1 MLLNFREN
9 GERLLIHRS
18 SCFTR
23 GFYFFFFLR
32 QIYAHIGV
40 FVFTHT
46 FSISIS
52 LYALSFSLPSL
63 FLVTVYPVEGS
74 GNTNRLSL
82 PCGFSSSSYPFCL
95 LLFLYSSVP
104 YFPSSICA
112 PLLNVVLPFVFLT
125 FLHSVLLLNTSV
137 LLPSSSYPLVFAAG
151 VLLPTSL
158 FLPLPLKPQ
167 EPGLNH

>member
-1 MLLNFREN
+1 MWFVNFCITRESAEIQHAAELSRKWQEVAHTWLFHQN
-9 GERLLIHRS
+9 TAVHVLPEA
-18 SCFTR
+18 FTS
-23 GFYFFFFLR
+23 FFFFFLR

-82 PCGFSSSSYPFCL
+82 PCGFSSSSYPICL

-112 PLLNVVLPFVFLT
+112 PLLNGCSSIRLVDLPAFCT
-125 FLHSVLLLNTSV
+125 A
-137 LLPSSSYPLVFAAG
+137 P
-151 VLLPTSL
+151 
-158 FLPLPLKPQ
+158 
-167 EPGLNH
+167 

>member
-9 GERLLIHRS
+9 GKRFLIHGFFIRTPQFMFYQRLLLL
-18 SCFTR
+18 
-23 GFYFFFFLR
+23 FFFFLR

-82 PCGFSSSSYPFCL
+82 PCGFSSSSYPICL

-112 PLLNVVLPFVFLT
+112 PLLNGCSSIRLVDLPAFCT
-125 FLHSVLLLNTSV
+125 A
-137 LLPSSSYPLVFAAG
+137 P
-151 VLLPTSL
+151 
-158 FLPLPLKPQ
+158 
-167 EPGLNH
+167 

>member
-9 GERLLIHRS
+9 GKRLLIH
-18 SCFTR
+18 
-23 GFYFFFFLR
+23 GFFIRTPQFMFYQRLLLLFFFFLR

-82 PCGFSSSSYPFCL
+82 PCGFSSSSYPICL

-112 PLLNVVLPFVFLT
+112 PLLNGCSSICLVDLPAFCT
-125 FLHSVLLLNTSV
+125 A
-137 LLPSSSYPLVFAAG
+137 P
-151 VLLPTSL
+151 
-158 FLPLPLKPQ
+158 
-167 EPGLNH
+167 

>member
-1 MLLNFREN
+1 MRTLGYLFLLTHFP
-9 GERLLIHRS
+9 
-18 SCFTR
+18 
-23 GFYFFFFLR
+23 FL
-32 QIYAHIGV
+32 
-40 FVFTHT
+40 
-46 FSISIS
+46 S

>member
-1 MLLNFREN
+1 MRTLGYLFLLTHFP
-9 GERLLIHRS
+9 
-18 SCFTR
+18 
-23 GFYFFFFLR
+23 FL
-32 QIYAHIGV
+32 
-40 FVFTHT
+40 
-46 FSISIS
+46 S
-52 LYALSFSLPSL
+52 LSYALSFSLPSL

-158 FLPLPLKPQ
+158 FLPLKPQ